1 MGNIMIIDDSP
12 IDRKLIQQVL
22 KSTLKT
28 RLTFIEAENGCDIIK
43 KMKAGDVEV
52 CILDIMMPNK
62 DGFQVLKELKEDTM
76 LKDIPVIVCTALNDE
91 KAIEKAL
98 NNGAHDYF
106 KKPLSKEDMRV
117 SLPLKVRNAME
128 LTKRNKEIL
137 YLSYHDKLTGLYNRR
152 YFEEEMEKL
161 MMQENLPIS
170 LIVGDVNG
178 LKLAN
183 DAFGHSFGDR
193 LLVRIA
199 SILKEESNEDNIIA
213 RTGGDEFVIV
223 MPRSDLVEARFLIQ
237 RIRERCQRDNED
249 PICPSI
255 SLGCAVMDQLSSN
268 FSDLYKTAEDRMY
281 QSKILDGQ
289 SHRSSIISALKNI
302 MSIHYPEAEKQNQRM
317 EQLAMKFSSIF
328 RLSEEQLN
336 NLLLLI
342 YLRNIGISALP
353 EEILSKKNDLSPE
366 ETRIVESHCEIG
378 FRIIASITELSHISK
393 DILYHH
399 EVWNGQGYP
408 YGLKGEQIPL
418 NIRIYTLLEACDEF
432 MVGMNLKEPGR
443 REDLVSYLTA
453 QSGKKLDPKLVE
465 CFIQG
470 YYNT

>member
-1 MGNIMIIDDSP
+1 MGKIMIIDDSP
-12 IDRKLIQQVL
+12 IDRKLIRQIL
-22 KSTLKT
+22 KANLKT
-28 RLTFIEAENGCDIIK
+28 RITFSEAEDGCNKIK
-43 KMKAGDVEV
+43 KMKAEDIEV
-52 CILDIMMPNK
+52 CILDIMMPYK
-62 DGFQVLKELKEDTM
+62 DGFQVLKELKEDII

-91 KAIEKAL
+91 KAIKKAL
-98 NNGAHDYF
+98 DNGAHDYF
-106 KKPLSKEDMRV
+106 KKPLSEEDMRV

-128 LTKRNKEIL
+128 LTSRKKEIL

-161 MMQENLPIS
+161 ITQESLPIS

-183 DAFGHSFGDR
+183 DAFGHDFGDR

-199 SILKEESNEDNIIA
+199 SILKEESNEDTIIA

-223 MPRSDLVEARFLIQ
+223 MPRTDLIKARGLIQ
-237 RIRERCQRDNED
+237 RIRERCQRESED

-255 SLGCAVMDQLSSN
+255 SLGCAVMEQLGLN
-268 FSDLYKTAEDRMY
+268 LPDLFKTAEDRMY

-317 EQLAMKFSSIF
+317 EKMAIKFSSTF
-328 RLSEEQLN
+328 HLSEEQLN
-336 NLLLLI
+336 NLMLLI

-353 EEILSKKNDLSPE
+353 EEILSKKNELSPE
-366 ETRIVESHCEIG
+366 EANIVEKHCEIG
-378 FRIIASITELSHISK
+378 FRILSSIAELSHISK

-399 EVWNGQGYP
+399 ELWNGQGYP
-408 YGLKGEQIPL
+408 YGLKEDQIPL
-418 NIRIYTLLEACDEF
+418 NTRIFTLLKTCDQFIE
-432 MVGMNLKEPGR
+432 GIKLKEPGGK
-443 REDLVSYLTA
+443 EDLVSYLTE

-465 CFIQG
+465 SFIQG
-470 YYNT
+470 YINT